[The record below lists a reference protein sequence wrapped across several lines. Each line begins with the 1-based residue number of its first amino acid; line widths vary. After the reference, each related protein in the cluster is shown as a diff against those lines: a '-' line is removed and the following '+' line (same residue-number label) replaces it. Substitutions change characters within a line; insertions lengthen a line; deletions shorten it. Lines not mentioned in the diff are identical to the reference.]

1 MESAGMNV
9 ATASIDGGS
18 DIVDQDSED
27 YPEPK
32 DKKGEKPHDGD
43 GASQTAEASVT
54 QYQSV
59 EQMNVN
65 LNSSAQAIATDGS
78 SAEAVQLTYQQNIN
92 AQIGSADALNV
103 FLEDAADGEKYEKGH
118 DYEGAV
124 LTETTNA
131 NISGNG
137 VEDADRTA
145 FDYDGNNDQLNT
157 ADQYS
162 TAEIEQSQ
170 DVTQLNLVDSNNAIA
185 VADDN
190 GSASAFQMTMQENQN
205 VQISSADATSV
216 EEGVSDDEEGDDKKD
231 DKDEKAEDKKDEEG
245 DDKMQDE
252 KADDKMQDEK
262 ADDEKKDDEET
273 ESMPGFGVT
282 IALVAMLAAAM
293 LGLRTELS

>member
-1 MESAGMNV
+1 
-9 ATASIDGGS
+9 
-18 DIVDQDSED
+18 
-27 YPEPK
+27 
-32 DKKGEKPHDGD
+32 
-43 GASQTAEASVT
+43 
-54 QYQSV
+54 
-59 EQMNVN
+59 MNVN

-231 DKDEKAEDKKDEEG
+231 EKDEKAEDKKD
-245 DDKMQDE
+245 DE
-252 KADDKMQDEK
+252 KTDDKMQDEK

-293 LGLRTELS
+293 LGLRTELSQHRESGRAAFAISPTHFLVARIHNDSTISIDRPVPPERSKLH